1 MQTLPLAHF
10 TPAEIPGT
18 LAVLCL
24 GLCIGVLV
32 ARGRAATRLMAV
44 VAVSLAVFAV
54 LGYSGDV
61 EGWPEPVRV
70 AIDLAFLAHAGL
82 LATLSFR
89 WAAISRS

>member
-1 MQTLPLAHF
+1 MNLLPLAHF

-32 ARGRAATRLMAV
+32 ARGQAATRLMAV
-44 VAVSLAVFAV
+44 AAASLAVFAA

-61 EGWPEPVRV
+61 GGWPEAARV
-70 AIDLAFLAHAGL
+70 VIDLVFFANAGV
-82 LATLSFR
+82 LATLALRGTS
-89 WAAISRS
+89 